1 MDAIRSNLVQTK
13 TEAGL
18 GDSTIIPLQDPG
30 VATGTTA
37 RSPLRAW
44 RALLWCEWFA
54 HGKLLLLFLVAWLLL
69 VWLLPFFAHPGW
81 VLLFGGVYAL
91 VAGPAYGGGD
101 VVEGCEEFTFGLP
114 ATRTERYLARLL
126 IGLGSLLTFTAMD
139 LLALGLDLSQAL
151 ARLYVDTG
159 LIEPLQVARPGLLY
173 GLVLA
178 FPFAVFSLSF
188 AFAATTHSRAL
199 VFTAW
204 FWATLAV
211 LIALRASLQYENL
224 LWNKMNGVL
233 ASPALILL
241 GVAALGWGGF
251 ICRRKE
257 VGAPVTP
264 LQLPGRWWAWTLL
277 FLLGSALAMFL
288 ILWLIRQAPVFFS

>member
-1 MDAIRSNLVQTK
+1 MDLIRPNFVQTK
-13 TEAGL
+13 TEAAL
-18 GDSTIIPLQDPG
+18 GNPTILPLPSHD
-30 VATGTTA
+30 VTA
-37 RSPLRAW
+37 EARMRSPIRAW

-54 HGKLLLLFLVAWLLL
+54 HGKLLLFFLVAWLLL

-81 VLLFGGVYAL
+81 VLLFGGVYAF

-114 ATRTERYLARLL
+114 ATRTERYVARLL
-126 IGLGSLLTFTAMD
+126 VGLGSLLTFTAMD

-159 LIEPLQVARPGLLY
+159 LIEPLQVGRPGLLY

-188 AFAATTHSRAL
+188 AFAAATHSRAL

-204 FWATLAV
+204 FWGGLLA
-211 LIALRASLQYENL
+211 LIALQASLQYESVV
-224 LWNKMNGVL
+224 WTKMNGML
-233 ASPALILL
+233 ASPALVLL
-241 GVAALGWGGF
+241 GIAALGWGCL

-257 VGAPVTP
+257 VGTPVTP
-264 LQLPGRWWAWTLL
+264 LQLPGHWWAWTLF
-277 FLLGSALAMFL
+277 FLLGLALAMFL
-288 ILWLIRQAPVFFS
+288 VVWLVRHAPAVLN

>member
-1 MDAIRSNLVQTK
+1 MQSK

-18 GDSTIIPLQDPG
+18 STPSVIALPNPG
-30 VATGTTA
+30 IVTEVPA

-54 HGKLLLLFLVAWLLL
+54 HGKLLLLFLCAWLLL
-69 VWLLPFFAHPGW
+69 VWVLPFLAHPGW

-126 IGLGSLLTFTAMD
+126 VGLGSLLTFTAMD

-188 AFAATTHSRAL
+188 AFAAATHSRAL

-204 FWATLAV
+204 FWGGLVA
-211 LIALRASLQYENL
+211 LITLRASLQYEYL

-241 GVAALGWGGF
+241 GAAALGWGGF

-264 LQLPGRWWAWTLL
+264 LQLPGHWWAWTLL
-277 FLLGSALAMFL
+277 FLLGLALAMFL
-288 ILWLIRQAPVFFS
+288 VLWLIRQAPVLLN